1 MENIIIEVAECRL
14 RSKPRNM
21 PVNGWEE
28 MHDTGNP

>member
-1 MENIIIEVAECRL
+1 MEDIILEIAECTP

-21 PVNGWEE
+21 SVNGWEE